1 MAGGPTPP
9 SPVASSLLKVYSL
22 FLRRDGGVAGGSAVP
37 PPIASSEVLFC
48 TVYAYS
54 LFLRRDGG
62 VAGGPALPSHHH
74 HQPPQPAQTGRYYIF
89 LCLAA
94 HRWLGFYN
102 TVQNIQ

>member
-1 MAGGPTPP
+1 M
-9 SPVASSLLKVYSL
+9 
-22 FLRRDGGVAGGSAVP
+22 
-37 PPIASSEVLFC
+37 
-48 TVYAYS
+48 
-54 LFLRRDGG
+54 
-62 VAGGPALPSHHH
+62 AGGPALPSHHH